1 MKIGRAGL
9 FIFLLVVMGI
19 IPGIAFGQAPP
30 EEKEEIARKSV
41 SGEVSGVSANFIA
54 VAYGIKEKEQ
64 SSLEMAFDVDKDVK
78 IEHKKSIKE
87 IGLGDTVEVVYDEI
101 KRFDAQGKIKSSR
114 RLARVV
120 VFLRAAPA
128 PKPESSVMVSG
139 EGQEEKRE
147 Q

>member
-9 FIFLLVVMGI
+9 SILLLIAMGL
-19 IPGIAFGQAPP
+19 IPGIAFGQAPQ
-30 EEKEEIARKSV
+30 EEKEEIVRKSV
-41 SGEVSGVSANFIA
+41 SGEVAGISANFIA
-54 VAYGIKEKEQ
+54 VAYGISEKEG
-64 SSLEMAFDVDKDVK
+64 SSLEMAFDVDKNVK
-78 IEHKKSIKE
+78 IDHKKSIKE
-87 IGLGDTVEVVYDEI
+87 IGLGDMVEVAYDEI
-101 KRFDAQGKIKSSR
+101 KKIDAQGKIKSSR

>member
-9 FIFLLVVMGI
+9 FILLLIFIGL
-19 IPGIAFGQAPP
+19 IPGIALGQAPP
-30 EEKEEIARKSV
+30 EEKEEIIRKSV
-41 SGEVSGVSANFIA
+41 SGEVAGVSANFIA
-54 VAYGIKEKEQ
+54 VAYGISEKEQ
-64 SSLEMAFDVDKDVK
+64 SSLEMAFDVDKNVK
-78 IEHKKSIKE
+78 IDHKKSIKE
-87 IGLGDTVEVVYDEI
+87 IGLGDMVEVVYDEI
-101 KRFDAQGKIKSSR
+101 KKIDAQGKITSSR
-114 RLARVV
+114 RLARVI